1 MEYNMERL
9 TARRVR
15 SIGITCFLAYAS
27 CYFGKNIL
35 SAMMPELLESG
46 VFSDEALGRMPSI
59 FMLTYGAGQLI
70 NGWLG
75 NRVRGRYMLSFGLLF
90 PGVLLCLFPSCTSV
104 LWGTVL
110 WGACGFFS
118 SMLWGPI
125 ARMIGENMP
134 PAKGQLWITLMTV
147 ASTSGALATQALA
160 VLGGVTDSYRVVFYI
175 SGGFLCIVA
184 LLVFFVTLH
193 LEKTGAVK
201 VERIIP
207 TAEHRNGVGAR
218 FLTAG
223 FVCMSVVT
231 MLNGVVRN
239 AVSFWIPTFLVQYL
253 EYPKELSAGLVML
266 LPLFNVAG
274 TVLTLWIF
282 QRLRCDEKKMCATLF
297 VAVIPLFAL
306 LYICRGSFS
315 FLSVAALFFASALMM
330 GVCTLVFSVYVL
342 QFHDTG
348 KLSGISGFYDFASY
362 ISASGASLL
371 FNALMVG
378 NNWNMLIALWI
389 LIGVLGAL
397 CSSAAYFFEKRK
409 RTAQ

>member
-1 MEYNMERL
+1 MERNL
-9 TARRVR
+9 ERQAARRVT

-27 CYFGKNIL
+27 CYLGKNLL

-75 NRVRGRYMLSFGLLF
+75 NRVRGRYMLSLGLLF

-110 WGACGFFS
+110 WGVCGFFS

-125 ARMIGENMP
+125 ARMIGENTP

-160 VLGGVTDSYRVVFYI
+160 VLGGVTDGYRIVFYVC
-175 SGGFLCIVA
+175 GGFLCAVA
-184 LLVFFVTLH
+184 IAVFFVILH

-201 VERIIP
+201 VERIVP
-207 TAEHRNGVGAR
+207 AAEQRGGVR
-218 FLTAG
+218 THFLTAG
-223 FVCMSVVT
+223 FVCMAAVT
-231 MLNGVVRN
+231 MLNGVMRN

-253 EYPKELSAGLVML
+253 DYSKELSAGLVML
-266 LPLFNVAG
+266 LPLLNVAG
-274 TVLTLWIF
+274 TMLSLWIF
-282 QRLRCDEKKMCATLF
+282 QRLGCDEKKMCAALF
-297 VAVIPLFAL
+297 LGVIPLFAL
-306 LYICRGSFS
+306 LFVCRGAFS
-315 FLSVAALFFASALMM
+315 FLSVAALFLASALMM

-348 KLSGISGFYDFASY
+348 KLSGISGFFDFSSY
-362 ISASGASLL
+362 VSASGASLL
-371 FNALMVG
+371 FTELMIG
-378 NNWNMLIALWI
+378 NNWSLLITSWI
-389 LIGVLGAL
+389 AIGVLGAL
-397 CSSAAYFFEKRK
+397 LSAFAYVFEKREEK
-409 RTAQ
+409 RL